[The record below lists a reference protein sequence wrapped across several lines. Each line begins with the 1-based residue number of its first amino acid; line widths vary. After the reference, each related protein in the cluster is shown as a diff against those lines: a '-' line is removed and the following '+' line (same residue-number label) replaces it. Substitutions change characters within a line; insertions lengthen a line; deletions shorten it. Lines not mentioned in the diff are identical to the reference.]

1 MLCFSVLL
9 DTLRADDGAYRSV
22 PRTRLP
28 ETIRRH
34 LVLHPVPTCPDP
46 GAFFIFGLHC
56 PHLTGRVRYLVLALC
71 RPRRPRPLTSSPG
84 QVQNVQQLHG
94 RLQNKGKT
102 MTDLVTF
109 VPELFSTEREDKGA
123 ASKG

>member
-34 LVLHPVPTCPDP
+34 LVLHTVPTCPDP

-71 RPRRPRPLTSSPG
+71 RSRRPRPLTPSPG

-102 MTDLVTF
+102 MSGLVTF
-109 VPELFSTEREDKGA
+109 VPEFFRTEREDKGA